1 MKLFKPVHK
10 DKHGKEIECQHWYV
24 GFTDGRG
31 KRRRLPAFSNRKASE
46 KAAEKVE
53 ELLSCGG
60 ILSLDLQRWVENT
73 SEKMRNN
80 LIKSGLLDSQRVSKN
95 LGKPLNEHLIDFQN
109 SLTNTG
115 RAEKYAKYVANQIRK
130 TFDKCGF
137 KVWGDVDANRILDH
151 LASLRDQAGIG
162 QRTFNSYLG
171 SAQQFCRWM
180 LKERRAMP
188 PNPIEHLSLIKQTE
202 RKRQRR
208 ALTLEEIHKL
218 LTATENGTTHH
229 HMTGPERALIYRL
242 ALESGLRAN
251 ELRNLTVGSF
261 NFEECTV
268 TALAGYTKNKKES
281 TLPLKSETAEVLK
294 VHLSGKMPSVKAFK
308 LSTESTAIMIYIDLE
323 AAGIK
328 HLDDTGRYVD
338 FHALRHTFISN
349 LARAGVHPSVAQAL
363 ARHSSI
369 TLTMNAYTHTPI
381 EAVVNAIKK
390 LPDLTSKEDETSKEK
405 EEDVA

>member
-1 MKLFKPVHK
+1 MKLFKPIYK
-10 DKHGKEIECQHWYV
+10 DRIGKKKECQHWYIS
-24 GFTDGRG
+24 FADGNG
-31 KRRRLPAFSNRKASE
+31 KRWRVPAFSNKRASE

-60 ILSLDLQRWVENT
+60 ILSPDLQRWIENT

-80 LIKSGLLDSQRVSKN
+80 LIKSGLIDSQRVSKN

-115 RAEKYAKYVANQIRK
+115 RTVKYAKHVAIRLRDV
-130 TFDKCGF
+130 FDKCGF
-137 KVWGDVDANRILDH
+137 KVWGDLDANRILDH

-162 QRTFNSYLG
+162 QRTFNYRLG

-188 PNPIEHLSLIKQTE
+188 PSPIEHLSRIQQTE
-202 RKRQRR
+202 KRRQRR

-251 ELRNLTVGSF
+251 ELRNLTVSSF
-261 NFEECTV
+261 DFEECTV

-294 VHLSGKMPSVKAFK
+294 VHLSNKMPNVRAF
-308 LSTESTAIMIYIDLE
+308 EIPVRTAEMIRIDLE
-323 AAGIK
+323 AAEIEYIDNTNK
-328 HLDDTGRYVD
+328 YID
-338 FHALRHTFISN
+338 FHALRHSFVSS

-381 EAVVNAIKK
+381 EAEVSAIKK
-390 LPDLTSKEDETSKEK
+390 LPDLTNGEK
-405 EEDVA
+405 ETPKKGVIA